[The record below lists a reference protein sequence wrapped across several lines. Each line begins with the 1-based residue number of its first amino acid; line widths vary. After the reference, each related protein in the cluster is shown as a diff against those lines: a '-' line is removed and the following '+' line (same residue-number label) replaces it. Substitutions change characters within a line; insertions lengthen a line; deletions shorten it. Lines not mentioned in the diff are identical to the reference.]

1 MTTYSII
8 TQRLKPTIR
17 KRKEENKFKRFL
29 RDRSQHKTETIIV
42 IITLVLLGMITY
54 QYLKYKHIIQKG
66 GREMKKA
73 IIVLV
78 FLFGIDFGQITDD
91 ITKIIRLPA
100 EELNGG

>member
-54 QYLKYKHIIQKG
+54 QYLKYKHII
-66 GREMKKA
+66 
-73 IIVLV
+73 
-78 FLFGIDFGQITDD
+78 
-91 ITKIIRLPA
+91 
-100 EELNGG
+100 

>member
-1 MTTYSII
+1 
-8 TQRLKPTIR
+8 
-17 KRKEENKFKRFL
+17 
-29 RDRSQHKTETIIV
+29 
-42 IITLVLLGMITY
+42 
-54 QYLKYKHIIQKG
+54 
-66 GREMKKA
+66 MKKA